1 MITNGIFRRFDVGVQ
16 YEVGV
21 ELADHYLIHLTG
33 QNGFITPYDEGYDRG
48 RSKNMNFMIGVG
60 HIF

>member
-1 MITNGIFRRFDVGVQ
+1 MAFFAVLGVQ
-16 YEVGV
+16 YGVGV

-33 QNGFITPYDEGYDRG
+33 QNGFITPYDEGYDRD

-60 HIF
+60 YIF